1 LVKYLKRHR
10 QHTFTLALILVIGI
24 GLTALSVFLSE
35 RNEFRLWQLSAIAEA
50 ERMSTELIYRMERER
65 EPLISLA
72 ALFQGSE
79 EVTLEE
85 LRDARSN
92 LVALTKRESEL
103 SVAWISEQSQRLDQ
117 VVGNIPWLHNGTA
130 VSLPQELEIAY
141 QTALAEPSNLVI
153 APLFRKDSRSYIVMS
168 VAVANDGQRGVLMVV
183 SYFDDI
189 LARVAEDFIGAGKT
203 LEIYQPY
210 NPLINYAALAP
221 LESEEEATHRIYGE
235 FGNQPLELVWK
246 FDADYSPLWQEENA
260 EIGIIIVGLSLTF
273 LITLT
278 YGSILF
284 QNIRLETLVAQRTR
298 QLKNTFRGLQQAQSQ
313 LVKQERMAALGSL
326 VAGVAHELSTPISNA
341 MMSAS
346 IIVENFNK
354 LKKKA
359 GELEP
364 QVVLKELDRLAEAAQ
379 LLQHNTFRASELI
392 SSFKQVSIDQ
402 TSARKREFDLEKT
415 IEQVITTLGPEL
427 RKSQVKT
434 TIVVPQ
440 VIQCESYPGQLG
452 QVLTNLIQ
460 NAVVHGYEGVIG
472 GEIKI
477 SAHTERCGQVEIVVE
492 DFGKGMPEAVKRR
505 VFEPFFTTK
514 LGKGGSGLGM
524 HITYNIVDTVL
535 GGSIEVYSTE
545 GKGTRFILRIPNKAP
560 ETKKLFEKL
569 DNIE

>member
-1 LVKYLKRHR
+1 MVKYLKRHR

-221 LESEEEATHRIYGE
+221 
-235 FGNQPLELVWK
+235 P
-246 FDADYSPLWQEENA
+246 
-260 EIGIIIVGLSLTF
+260 
-273 LITLT
+273 
-278 YGSILF
+278 
-284 QNIRLETLVAQRTR
+284 
-298 QLKNTFRGLQQAQSQ
+298 
-313 LVKQERMAALGSL
+313 
-326 VAGVAHELSTPISNA
+326 
-341 MMSAS
+341 
-346 IIVENFNK
+346 
-354 LKKKA
+354 
-359 GELEP
+359 
-364 QVVLKELDRLAEAAQ
+364 
-379 LLQHNTFRASELI
+379 
-392 SSFKQVSIDQ
+392 
-402 TSARKREFDLEKT
+402 
-415 IEQVITTLGPEL
+415 
-427 RKSQVKT
+427 
-434 TIVVPQ
+434 
-440 VIQCESYPGQLG
+440 
-452 QVLTNLIQ
+452 
-460 NAVVHGYEGVIG
+460 
-472 GEIKI
+472 
-477 SAHTERCGQVEIVVE
+477 
-492 DFGKGMPEAVKRR
+492 
-505 VFEPFFTTK
+505 
-514 LGKGGSGLGM
+514 
-524 HITYNIVDTVL
+524 
-535 GGSIEVYSTE
+535 
-545 GKGTRFILRIPNKAP
+545 
-560 ETKKLFEKL
+560 
-569 DNIE
+569 